1 MTVSV
6 VADSAASLPPDL
18 AQSAGVVVIPL
29 LLTLDGETFHDG
41 DLPLADVIERAPAGF
56 SSSGPTP
63 GDFIEVLDGRA
74 DSDGTVVL
82 TVARTMS
89 STFEAARLAAAQ
101 IDGRVEVIDTGSAAG
116 AEGLVVLAAAAAAKS
131 GADLPAVVSAAR
143 RAADAVRLVATLDNL
158 DHLARSGRVPEAAA
172 WAGRWLHVNPIF
184 EFVAGRPRPLRPA
197 LNRTAALDRIVGRW
211 RASRTDGA
219 RLHVAA
225 LHASDPEPA
234 EDLLARVVEECAQYA
249 DEPATAFVAPFSA
262 VMVAHTG
269 PNLVGLSWWW
279 EPAG

>member
-18 AQSAGVVVIPL
+18 ARSAGVIVIPL
-29 LLTLDGETFHDG
+29 LLTLEGETFHDG
-41 DLPLADVIERAPAGF
+41 DVPLADVIERAPAGF

-63 GDFIEVLDGRA
+63 GDFMEALDGRA
-74 DSDGTVVL
+74 GGDGTVVL

-101 IDGRVEVIDTGSAAG
+101 IDGRVEVVDTGSAAG
-116 AEGLVVLAAAAAAKS
+116 AEGLVVLAAAAAAQS
-131 GADLPAVVSAAR
+131 GADLPAVVSTAR
-143 RAADAVRLVATLDNL
+143 RAAEAVRLVATLENL

-211 RASRTDGA
+211 RSSRTDGA

-234 EDLLARVVEECAQYA
+234 EDLLTRVVTECAQNA
-249 DEPATAFVAPFSA
+249 EEPATAFVAPFSA